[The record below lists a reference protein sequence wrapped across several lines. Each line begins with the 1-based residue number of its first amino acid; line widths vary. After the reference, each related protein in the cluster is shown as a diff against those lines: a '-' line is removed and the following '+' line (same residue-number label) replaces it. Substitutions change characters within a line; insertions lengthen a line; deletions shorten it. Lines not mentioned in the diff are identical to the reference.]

1 MEFSPVQQKIIDTRD
16 VNLTVSAS
24 AGSGKTAVLVERLVQ
39 LVIQDR
45 VSISSILAV
54 TFTEDA
60 ARELKERLKK
70 ALMEQDQSDPW
81 MKQQLTLLEDAS
93 ISTIHS
99 FCLGLIQE
107 FYYRIPISYT
117 RASSVDNGIEDQ
129 AALQKAYQRAMDSL
143 RSEQAAALQ
152 LYLDSY
158 SQTPEDLQSMVLK
171 LLDLAS
177 SKPDGKAWL
186 KEARGEMPDLNKWF
200 LHWFFVRLKA
210 MQEACTRIENALM
223 EAEFKKE
230 SERLDWL
237 AVCHNKQQAIET
249 CLQALE
255 KGSYS
260 EFRSAFEAY
269 IDHSGKL
276 PNKVRDT
283 VFEEENKLLRKSE
296 QDIAARLFSQEQF
309 DERRARQQ
317 ILYDTLIDLAL
328 ACQTYFEEE
337 KDRLQIIDY
346 ADMEQLAWKL
356 MQNEAVRKEIQDRY
370 QTVLID
376 EYQDTSDLQDAI
388 LSTAGAKGTVFRV
401 GDLKQSIYG
410 FRNARPA
417 LMKAHMEKQDE
428 KNQVMVMNENYR
440 SWSGIVDF
448 VNEFFGILMNSGV
461 LSSQFAEQDK
471 AISAL
476 PDQPE
481 VQPPVRFLYTAYH
494 GWEDPE
500 REKTTDLQA
509 RKVHLENRLDLIAR
523 DILKKQKEGTDLR
536 NIAILTRSN
545 TPHEKIKEVLD
556 LYGIR
561 SLTQIRKGF
570 WVNQAVQIIMSLL
583 RILDDPRDDIAM
595 MAALCSPIGR
605 KKQLDVLP
613 LIMNRPQGQSI
624 YDTLRNHPMM
634 DFYREI
640 LPWKSLPLG
649 ELVRMLYGYRNFY
662 MDSTTENDKTNLD
675 LLLEKALQAQEQ
687 MDLSAF
693 VQASFIEQNLNRTGE
708 AASFGREENAV
719 RISSIHA
726 SKGLQ
731 YDVVYL
737 LGETTVRDMAALSPV
752 TLDTDLGLALAGL
765 SEDRRLKSVSRAQT
779 ALESKRLHE
788 DIQERMRLFYVAAT
802 RARKELVMVDTIKSL
817 DDYKMPLG
825 WNTLLYRKTF
835 TSWLLSVY
843 LNNPQAKLLKLEEA
857 GMVERPQPKKPKYY
871 KKTIPQYTGPRQII
885 ANQTASAAKKQLCWK
900 PVERGS
906 SRGRERGTF
915 FHRMADE
922 LPWPYALEDMENFA
936 AQNRETLDNQD
947 KEQFLSL
954 NQCPQYARWMELPH
968 EFECAYTVREHGAIV
983 HGYMDLVAFDGDVID
998 ILDFKTDH
1006 VMDMIQLKERYHGQ
1020 LETYARAMKQIYPEK
1035 TIRTWIYSF
1044 SLQELGEI
1052 TPPASRQTVSHGPE
1066 AVPGKITA
1074 AEPESAPEKP
1084 VLPKMIEA
1092 PKSSEN

>member
-1 MEFSPVQQKIIDTRD
+1 MEFSPVQQKIINTRD

-39 LVIQDR
+39 LVIQDH
-45 VSISSILAV
+45 VSISAILAV

-70 ALMEQDQSDPW
+70 ALLEQDQSDPW
-81 MKQQLTLLEDAS
+81 IRQQLTLLEDAS

-99 FCLGLIQE
+99 FCLDLIQE

-117 RASSVDNGIEDQ
+117 RASTVDNGIQDQ

-143 RSEQAAALQ
+143 NPEQAASLQ

-158 SQTPEDLQSMVLK
+158 SQSAENLQSMVLK

-186 KEARGEMPDLNKWF
+186 EDARGEMPEVKNSF
-200 LHWFFVRLKA
+200 LHWYYVRIKA
-210 MQEACTRIENALM
+210 MEEVCQRMENRLM
-223 EAEFKKE
+223 EIEFKKE
-230 SERLDWL
+230 SERMDWMSVLQRKLDIL
-237 AVCHNKQQAIET
+237 KTCEKAIQEG
-249 CLQALE
+249 CYPDF
-255 KGSYS
+255 KK
-260 EFRSAFEAY
+260 AFEDY
-269 IDHSGKL
+269 IDNSGKL
-276 PNKVRDT
+276 GNKIRG
-283 VFEEENKLLRKSE
+283 ESLEKENGLLRKSE
-296 QDIAARLFSQEQF
+296 KAIASRLFSAEEFEKRRQE
-309 DERRARQQ
+309 QQ
-317 ILYDTLIDLAL
+317 ILYDTIVDLAI
-328 ACQTYFEEE
+328 ACQKYFEEE

-356 MQNEAVRKEIQDRY
+356 MQNEAVRKEIQERY
-370 QTVLID
+370 KTVLID

-388 LSTAGAKGTVFRV
+388 LSAAGEKGTIFRV

-417 LMKAHMEKQDE
+417 LMKAHMEEESEHSK
-428 KNQVMVMNENYR
+428 VMIMNENYR

-461 LSSQFAEQDK
+461 LPSQFAEQDK

-481 VQPPVRFLYTAYH
+481 VQPPVRFLYTTYH
-494 GWEDPE
+494 GWKHPDK
-500 REKTTDLQA
+500 EKTTDIQA
-509 RKVHLENRLDLIAR
+509 RTFHLENRLDLIAQ

-545 TPHEKIKEVLD
+545 LPHERIKEVLE

-561 SLTQIRKGF
+561 CLTQIRKGF

-595 MAALCSPIGR
+595 MAVLCSPIGR
-605 KKQLDVLP
+605 KKQSDVLQA
-613 LIMNRPQGQSI
+613 IMNRPEGQSI

-640 LPWKSLPLG
+640 LSWKSLPLG
-649 ELVRMLYGYRNFY
+649 ELVRKLYGFRNFY

-675 LLLEKALQAQEQ
+675 LLLEKALQAESQ

-731 YDVVYL
+731 YDVVYM
-737 LGETTVRDMAALSPV
+737 LGETTVRDMAALSPL
-752 TLDTDLGLALAGL
+752 TIDPDLGIALAGL
-765 SEDRRLKSVSRAQT
+765 SPDRRLKSTSRAQT
-779 ALESKRLHE
+779 ALESRRFHE

-802 RARKELVMVDTIKSL
+802 RARQELVLVDTIKSL
-817 DDYKMPLG
+817 DDYSMPLG
-825 WNTLLYRKTF
+825 WNSLLYDRTF
-835 TSWLLSVY
+835 TDWLLTVY
-843 LNNPQAKLLKLEEA
+843 LNDPKARLLKLEE
-857 GMVERPQPKKPKYY
+857 GTMLERPAPKKPRYF
-871 KKTIPQYTGPRQII
+871 KKKIAQYTGPRQII

-915 FHRMADE
+915 FHKMADD
-922 LPWPYALEDMENFA
+922 LPWPYTVEDMETFA
-936 AQNRETLDNQD
+936 AQNRETLDAQD

-954 NQCPQYARWMELPH
+954 NNCPEYARWMELPH
-968 EFECAYTVREHGAIV
+968 DFECPYTVREHGAIV
-983 HGYMDLVAFDGDVID
+983 HGYMDLIAFDGDVIH

-1006 VMDMIQLKERYHGQ
+1006 VMDMIQLKERYHSQ
-1020 LETYARAMKQIYPEK
+1020 LETYARAMKQIYPDK

-1044 SLQELGEI
+1044 SLMELGEVSS
-1052 TPPASRQTVSHGPE
+1052 SRAAKPSLAEQADE
-1066 AVPGKITA
+1066 A
-1074 AEPESAPEKP
+1074 ESS
-1084 VLPKMIEA
+1084 I
-1092 PKSSEN
+1092 

>member
-1 MEFSPVQQKIIDTRD
+1 MEFSPVQQKIIDARD

-70 ALMEQDQSDPW
+70 ALTEQDQSDPW

-99 FCLGLIQE
+99 FCLNLIQE

-117 RASSVDNGIEDQ
+117 RANSVDNGIEDQ
-129 AALQKAYQRAMDSL
+129 AALQRAYQRAMDSL
-143 RSEQAAALQ
+143 NPDQAALLQ

-158 SQTPEDLQSMVLK
+158 SQSAEDLQDMVLK

-177 SKPDGKAWL
+177 SKPDGTLWL
-186 KEARGEMPDLNKWF
+186 RSATFENENLNQWF
-200 LHWFFVRLKA
+200 LHWFFVRCKA
-210 MQEACTRIENALM
+210 MQEAVSRIENAIL

-230 SERLDWL
+230 SERMDWL
-237 AVCHNKQQAIET
+237 AVCHNKDQSIQT
-249 CLQALE
+249 CLDALE
-255 KGSYS
+255 QGSYPA
-260 EFRSAFEAY
+260 FKTAFESY

-276 PNKVRDT
+276 PNKVRGT
-283 VFEEENKLLRKSE
+283 VFEAENKMLRKSE

-309 DERRARQQ
+309 DERRAAQQ
-317 ILYDTLIDLAL
+317 PLYDTIIALTL
-328 ACQTYFEEE
+328 ACSQFFEEE
-337 KDRLQIIDY
+337 KDKLQIIDY

-356 MQNEAVRKEIQDRY
+356 MQNEAVRKEIQQRY
-370 QTVLID
+370 KTVLID

-388 LSTAGAKGTVFRV
+388 LSAAGEKGTIFRV

-410 FRNARPA
+410 FRNARPD
-417 LMKAHMEKQDE
+417 LMKAHMETEDA
-428 KNQVMVMNENYR
+428 KNKVMIMNENYR

-448 VNEFFGILMNSGV
+448 VNEFFSILMNSGV
-461 LSSQFAEQDK
+461 LPSQFSDEDR

-476 PDQPE
+476 RDQPD
-481 VQPPVRFLYTAYH
+481 VQPPVRFLYTSYH
-494 GWEDPE
+494 GWSDP
-500 REKTTDLQA
+500 RQEKTTDIQA
-509 RKVHLENRLDLIAR
+509 RKVHLENRMDLIAR
-523 DILKKQKEGTDLR
+523 DILQKQKQGIDLR
-536 NIAILTRSN
+536 SIAILTRSN
-545 TPHEKIKEVLD
+545 TPHEKIREVLD

-570 WVNQAVQIIMSLL
+570 WVNQAVQIVMSLL

-595 MAALCSPIGR
+595 MAVLCSSIGR
-605 KKQLDVLP
+605 KKQSDVLP
-613 LIMNRPQGQSI
+613 LIMNRPAGQSV

-662 MDSTTENDKTNLD
+662 MESTTENDKTNLD

-687 MDLSAF
+687 MDLSEF
-693 VQASFIEQNLNRTGE
+693 VQASFIERNLNRTGE

-737 LGETTVRDMAALSPV
+737 LGETTVRDMAALSPI
-752 TLDTDLGLALAGL
+752 TLDTDLGLALSGL
-765 SEDRRLKSVSRAQT
+765 SEDRKFKSVSRAQI

-802 RARKELVMVDTIKSL
+802 RARKELVLVDAVKSL
-817 DDYKMPLG
+817 EDYTLPLG
-825 WNTLLYRKTF
+825 WNTLLYQKTF
-835 TSWLLSVY
+835 TSWLLAVY
-843 LNNPQAKLLKLEEA
+843 LNNPKATLLKLEE
-857 GMVERPQPKKPKYY
+857 GNIVERPQPKKPKYY
-871 KKTIPQYTGPRQII
+871 KKTIAQYEGPRQII
-885 ANQTASAAKKQLCWK
+885 ASQTASAAKKQLCWK

-915 FHRMADE
+915 FHKMADL
-922 LPWPYALEDMENFA
+922 LPWPYTQADMESFA
-936 AQNRETLDNQD
+936 AQNRETLDSQD

-954 NQCPQYARWMELPH
+954 NQCSEYARWMELPH
-968 EFECAYTVREHGAIV
+968 EFECPYTVRERGAIV
-983 HGYMDLVAFDGDVID
+983 HGYMDLVAFDEDVIH

-1006 VMDMIQLKERYHGQ
+1006 VMDMIQLRQRYHSQ
-1020 LETYARAMKQIYPEK
+1020 LETYARAMKQIYPDKEVR
-1035 TIRTWIYSF
+1035 IWIYSF
-1044 SLQELGEI
+1044 FLQELGEI
-1052 TPPASRQTVSHGPE
+1052 PSSDSGKKQNASEQ
-1066 AVPGKITA
+1066 
-1074 AEPESAPEKP
+1074 
-1084 VLPKMIEA
+1084 
-1092 PKSSEN
+1092 